1 MDKTTRVIIKFSSKH
16 QEESENIKVIESFMN
31 LVGGK
36 EVLDISSDGDKA
48 YPRTILTYDIP
59 RKDNDDFGPL
69 VFEFGIDSLK
79 YILG

>member
-1 MDKTTRVIIKFSSKH
+1 MNKTTRVIIKFSSNH
-16 QEESENIKVIESFMN
+16 REDGQNIRIIESFMN

-36 EVLDISSDGDKA
+36 QVIDISTEGDKA

-59 RKDNDDFGPL
+59 RRDNDDFGPL